1 MSVPVHASSL
11 DWARLHRAALV
22 IVVLCVALAVAG
34 GLLAARAL
42 TGSAPA
48 STISV
53 TSVHL
58 PATGNACERTDRP
71 GRPLPC

>member
-11 DWARLHRAALV
+11 DWARIHRAALV
-22 IVVLCVALAVAG
+22 IVFLCVALAVAG

-48 STISV
+48 PSTSI
-53 TSVHL
+53 TTVHL
-58 PATGNACERTDRP
+58 PATNNGCEQLDRP
-71 GRPLPC
+71 GRPRPC